1 MTVEKTP
8 PPGGRSHRA
17 AFARGT
23 PNHGDALV
31 PAANGNRTHIASA
44 TTAVTLSVYL

>member
-8 PPGGRSHRA
+8 LPGGRSHRA
-17 AFARGT
+17 AFARNA
-23 PNHGDALV
+23 PNHTDALV

-44 TTAVTLSVYL
+44 ATTVTLSVHL